1 MKASD
6 PTADTAMR
14 SLRLLII
21 EDDAAL
27 AEMLSLHFEDLGAAV
42 SAAGSCADGLTAA
55 HAEPFDLALL
65 DQHLPDGAGIELL
78 PKLLLAAP
86 HLAVIMMTGQH
97 DLELAIEAMSHGA
110 TDFVH
115 KPVQIGALEETIAR
129 LLDQRRAAR
138 DTTTV
143 PAAPAPAI
151 QRDLIGRSAA
161 MLEVSK
167 RIAVAARGAATVLIS
182 GESGTGKEVVAR
194 LIHQHSGVH
203 GPFLAVN
210 CAAIVDTL
218 LESEL
223 FGHER
228 GAFTGANARK
238 PGKFEQAAGG
248 TLFLDEVGELAAPLQ
263 AKLLRVLQEK
273 AFERVGGTETLAT
286 DARIIAA
293 TNRELMAEAAAGRFR
308 EDLAYRL
315 RVVEIRMPPL
325 RARREDIA
333 LLVDGLLNRIA
344 KRLSVPRPQVT
355 ESALAAL
362 ASYDWPGNVRELENL
377 LTRVALTARE
387 GVVTPDLLELPA
399 AAATAMTSTADR
411 MASATMVLRTLD
423 EVEAEHIQRVLSH
436 TGGHK
441 ARSCE
446 ILGISRPALD
456 RKIAKYGLA
465 LHKRG

>member
-1 MKASD
+1 
-6 PTADTAMR
+6 
-14 SLRLLII
+14 
-21 EDDAAL
+21 
-27 AEMLSLHFEDLGAAV
+27 
-42 SAAGSCADGLTAA
+42 
-55 HAEPFDLALL
+55 
-65 DQHLPDGAGIELL
+65 
-78 PKLLLAAP
+78 
-86 HLAVIMMTGQH
+86 
-97 DLELAIEAMSHGA
+97 
-110 TDFVH
+110 
-115 KPVQIGALEETIAR
+115 
-129 LLDQRRAAR
+129 
-138 DTTTV
+138 
-143 PAAPAPAI
+143 
-151 QRDLIGRSAA
+151 
-161 MLEVSK
+161 
-167 RIAVAARGAATVLIS
+167 
-182 GESGTGKEVVAR
+182 
-194 LIHQHSGVH
+194 
-203 GPFLAVN
+203 
-210 CAAIVDTL
+210 
-218 LESEL
+218 
-223 FGHER
+223 
-228 GAFTGANARK
+228 
-238 PGKFEQAAGG
+238 
-248 TLFLDEVGELAAPLQ
+248 
-263 AKLLRVLQEK
+263 VLQEK